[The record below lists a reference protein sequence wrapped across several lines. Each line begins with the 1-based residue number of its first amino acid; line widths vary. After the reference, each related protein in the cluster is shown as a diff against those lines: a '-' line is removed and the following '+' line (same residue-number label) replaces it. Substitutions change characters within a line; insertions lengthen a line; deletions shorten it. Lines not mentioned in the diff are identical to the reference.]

1 MEDKIDNIISSLGA
15 IKVTQDNLV
24 TKVSELEKSG
34 ASGSQSSAFQSRSK
48 SFQPRGGLLAAAA
61 GVDDADGT
69 DGAIASVSASTGD
82 GEPDRAEL
90 QREFQAIKD
99 SLSKNKVAT
108 TSQVK

>member
-1 MEDKIDNIISSLGA
+1 MEDKIDNIIRSLAA

-34 ASGSQSSAFQSRSK
+34 ASGSRSSAFQSRSK
-48 SFQPRGGLLAAAA
+48 SSQPRGGLFAAAT

-99 SLSKNKVAT
+99 SLS
-108 TSQVK
+108 